1 MESAFGT
8 QVPLLHCSFLFIS
21 LFFPRTICWIIGCKQ
36 NVGVAFTEKVFQNL
50 QEHPLKIPVPFRP
63 VTEGTAAEVK
73 ARMWA
78 RRWRA
83 RWAARH
89 GKLRILDEVPF
100 AEMQNKAPVFDNMLD
115 MVFGFVGLKSGT
127 VFGASFRPQTCVRFC
142 ILWAKKRDR
151 FWCQIPALKMGPRL
165 THLIRNP
172 IEK

>member
-8 QVPLLHCSFLFIS
+8 QVPLLHCSFLFIF
-21 LFFPRTICWIIGCKQ
+21 LFFLASFVGLLAVNK

-63 VTEGTAAEVK
+63 ITEGTAAEVK

-127 VFGASFRPQTCVRFC
+127 VFWASFRPQTCVRFC

-172 IEK
+172 IKK